1 MEPGNDL
8 SIRTVAA
15 FVHSS
20 ISTGSDRVLE
30 FTNTKGL
37 AVSAKT
43 RTIAVVGIGNSLLT
57 DDGVGIHAL
66 ERFAE
71 NNTNNDVICID
82 GGTVGLALLDRLSGL
97 DGLVALDAMK
107 LGQRAGTVTVLE
119 GEAMDEHLRNQHG
132 SVHEVG
138 LSDLLDAL
146 RLRGDLPDRRAL
158 VGVEPA
164 EMDWGTWPTLAV
176 AAALPEVT
184 AEARRLVRKWRTQ
197 LATEAVA

>member
-1 MEPGNDL
+1 M
-8 SIRTVAA
+8 SV
-15 FVHSS
+15 
-20 ISTGSDRVLE
+20 
-30 FTNTKGL
+30 
-37 AVSAKT
+37 KT

-71 NNTNNDVICID
+71 TTASNDVICID

-107 LGQRAGTVTVLE
+107 LGKRAGTVTVLE

-138 LSDLLDAL
+138 LSDLMDAL
-146 RLRGDLPDRRAL
+146 RLRGDLPARRAL
-158 VGVEPA
+158 IGVEPA
-164 EMDWGTWPTLAV
+164 EMDWGTWPTPAV
-176 AAALPEVT
+176 VAALPEVT
-184 AEARRLVRKWRTQ
+184 AETRKLVRQWRTQ
-197 LATEAVA
+197 ITAKAVA